1 MAPMIHEWGVIS
13 FVEQRSLLLS
23 AKTQSLSSAGMTLIL
38 VGGVLL
44 VAIGALLLNERRARQ
59 QAQKSTLA
67 GAAPELAQRLP
78 AGKIVYQD
86 TDGSGTPLFAKNYPL
101 SGKPD
106 YVVLSP
112 EGVPI
117 PVELKLGAD
126 AQEPQRSH
134 IMQLAAYFVILEDLY
149 ERSPQ
154 YGVLRYAKREFTI
167 QYTQTLKRKVL
178 RRLAEMEQCDERRPP
193 MLTGQLLSKCRVCPF
208 QPICPIG
215 QRHV

>member
-1 MAPMIHEWGVIS
+1 MILERDLMV
-13 FVEQRSLLLS
+13 LN
-23 AKTQSLSSAGMTLIL
+23 TQGLNSVGITLIL
-38 VGGVLL
+38 IGGVLL
-44 VAIGALLLNERRARQ
+44 FAMGALLLNERRARRQ
-59 QAQKSTLA
+59 GRQSALA
-67 GAAPELAQRLP
+67 RAAPELARRLP

-86 TDGSGTPLFAKNYPL
+86 ADGSGAPLFAKNYPL

-117 PVELKLGAD
+117 PVELKLSAD
-126 AQEPQRSH
+126 AEEPQRSH

-149 ERSPQ
+149 DRPPQ
-154 YGVLRYAKREFTI
+154 YGVLRYANREFTI
-167 QYTQTLKRKVL
+167 HYTETLKRKVL